1 MAPSRGTHHHDRPPS
16 DARGNRSAV
25 RSRLVVPRQG
35 GHRGLPDLRGP
46 GHPSGCSLRRG
57 PGHGSRGEGGL
68 AGIRLG
74 AGCHRF
80 AGLAGRRRLVGLVL
94 RLPAGRDGLDARQAQ
109 APHPSG
115 RRRYRRAS
123 GWRQGVGRWL
133 VPSLVNQV
141 VGVFFIVD
149 YLWPLWDSKDQRLT
163 DKIFG
168 TRVVVAGSRTDEAWS
183 PPNPIS

>member
-80 AGLAGRRRLVGLVL
+80 AGLAGRPRLVGLVL
-94 RLPAGRDGLDARQAQ
+94 RLPAGRDGLDARK
-109 APHPSG
+109 
-115 RRRYRRAS
+115 RRLHIRLVDAGTDEPPGGAR
-123 GWRQGVGRWL
+123 GVGRWL

>member
-25 RSRLVVPRQG
+25 RRSLVVPRQG

-94 RLPAGRDGLDARQAQ
+94 RLPAGRDGIDARQAQ
-109 APHPSG
+109 APHPPG

-123 GWRQGVGRWL
+123 GWRQGRRALAGAQPCQPGRGRL
-133 VPSLVNQV
+133 LHRR
-141 VGVFFIVD
+141 
-149 YLWPLWDSKDQRLT
+149 LPLATLGLEGPAAHRQDFRHP
-163 DKIFG
+163 G
-168 TRVVVAGSRTDEAWS
+168 AWS